1 MSCTLHPTPYPC
13 TLLQVSCISGCLNPT
28 AHPCTLPQVSCIS
41 GCRCCLLPS
50 GSTPPPAQQESCV
63 IDAAAPAGQSAS
75 LQQLAQL
82 TISQHTECVV
92 RLRTLPAEGAGGVPS
107 SSW

>member
-1 MSCTLHPTPYPC
+1 M
-13 TLLQVSCISGCLNPT
+13 
-28 AHPCTLPQVSCIS
+28 
-41 GCRCCLLPS
+41 
-50 GSTPPPAQQESCV
+50 

-92 RLRTLPAEGAGGVPS
+92 RLRTLPAEGAGGGTKFKLVSVLVRALDGQQQQPHAHAVPLRKHHRPGG
-107 SSW
+107 